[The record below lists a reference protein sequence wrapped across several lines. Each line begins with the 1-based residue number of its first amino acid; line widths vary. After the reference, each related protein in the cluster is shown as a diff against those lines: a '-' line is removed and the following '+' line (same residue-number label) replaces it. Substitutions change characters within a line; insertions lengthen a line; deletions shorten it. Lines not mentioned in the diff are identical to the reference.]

1 MRLDGKIALITGG
14 ATGIGRTTALRFA
27 KEGAK
32 VVITDINEAGASE
45 TVALINGNGGE
56 AIAFRHD
63 VSNEDNW
70 KQVVQDAVKAYG
82 TIDILFN
89 NAGIYVIKP
98 LFETSIEEW
107 NRMLSI
113 NVTSVFLGMKH
124 VIPVMAKQKKGS
136 IINASSIAGLTGAPG
151 HTMYGASKGA
161 VRIMTKDAA
170 MEFATHGVRVNSI
183 HPGYIN
189 TAMVEYASETTKQ
202 STEQLGQALSPM
214 GHVGSTE
221 DVANLVLFLA
231 SDESSYITGAE
242 HVIDGG
248 STAR

>member
-1 MRLDGKIALITGG
+1 MRLNGKVALITGG
-14 ATGIGRTTALRFA
+14 ATGIGKTTAIRFA
-27 KEGAK
+27 NEGAK
-32 VVITDINEAGASE
+32 VVVTDINEAGASE
-45 TVALINGNGGE
+45 TAAQIKATGGE

-63 VSNEDNW
+63 VSSEDNW
-70 KQVVQDAVKAYG
+70 KQIVEDAVKAYG

-98 LFETSIEEW
+98 LFETSIEDW
-107 NRMLSI
+107 NRMMSI
-113 NVTSVFLGMKH
+113 NVTGVFLGMKH
-124 VIPVMAKQKKGS
+124 VIPVMVKQKKGS
-136 IINASSIAGLTGAPG
+136 VINASSIAGLAGSPG

-170 MEFATHGVRVNSI
+170 MEFATLGVRVNSI

-202 STEQLGQALSPM
+202 SKEQLGQAVSPM

-221 DVANLVLFLA
+221 DVSNLVLFLA

-248 STAR
+248 ATAR